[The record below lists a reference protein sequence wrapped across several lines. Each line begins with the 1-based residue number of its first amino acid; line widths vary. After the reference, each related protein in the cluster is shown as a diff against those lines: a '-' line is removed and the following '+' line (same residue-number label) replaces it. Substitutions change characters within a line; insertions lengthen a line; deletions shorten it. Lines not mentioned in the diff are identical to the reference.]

1 VIVQI
6 NQSLKQLNT
15 FGIDQKAE
23 RLIWAQSTDEVLDY
37 IKHYGA
43 PYLVLGGGSNMLL
56 TKDLEGDVLKID
68 IRGRQVVFEDEDVVH
83 VKLGAG
89 ENWHEAVLWTLSQ
102 GWAGLENLSLI
113 PGNCGTAPVQNIG
126 AYGVEL
132 KDVFV
137 SCEGV
142 NLKDKTHFNLP
153 LDEVQFGYRN
163 SIFKG
168 AWKQNAIITWVTLKL
183 TKRNHNLKVDYG
195 AIQNELANVGVTEP
209 TPKQISNAIIAIRES
224 KLPDPA
230 KLGNSGSFFK
240 NPIVDVELA
249 QKLVSKYPDL
259 PCYEAVDGKKISA
272 GWLIEKAGWKGFRD
286 GDAGVHKKQALVLVN
301 YGEATGTQILDLSKK
316 IIADIHRQFEVLL
329 EAEVN
334 LL

>member
-1 VIVQI
+1 MIVQI
-6 NQSLKQLNT
+6 NQSLKHLNT

-23 RLIWAQSTDEVLDY
+23 RLIWAQSADEVLDY

-43 PYLVLGGGSNMLL
+43 PNLVLGGGSNMLL

-68 IRGRQVVFEDEDVVH
+68 IRGRKVVFEDDDVVH

-89 ENWHEAVLWTLSQ
+89 ENWHEAVLWTLSH
-102 GWAGLENLSLI
+102 GWAGIENLSLI

-142 NLKDKTHFNLP
+142 NLKEKTHFNLP
-153 LDEVQFGYRN
+153 LDDMKFGYRD

-168 AWKQNAIITWVTLKL
+168 VWKQKAIITWLTLKL

-195 AIQNELANVGVTEP
+195 AIQNELAHVGIIEP
-209 TPKQISNAIIAIRES
+209 TPKQISNAIITIRES

-240 NPIVDVELA
+240 NPIVEVELA
-249 QKLVSKYPDL
+249 QKLVSQYPDL
-259 PCYEAVDGKKISA
+259 PCYEAADGKKISA
-272 GWLIEKAGWKGFRD
+272 GWLIEKAGWKGFRE